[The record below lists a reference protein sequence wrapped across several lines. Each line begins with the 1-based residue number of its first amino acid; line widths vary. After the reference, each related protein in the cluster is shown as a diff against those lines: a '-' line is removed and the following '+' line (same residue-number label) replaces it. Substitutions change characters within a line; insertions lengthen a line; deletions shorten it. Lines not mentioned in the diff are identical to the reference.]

1 MSSNVVGSILTLFMM
16 KQERRRNNGMNDGV
30 FVLLWFV
37 LNKWS
42 VAFCVL
48 DCLISTC
55 FSQQGKSCTDQW
67 LHPVAKLKCFHG
79 TMFFDFCP
87 YWIICRFFLD
97 GYKSC
102 VHYLLGL
109 LVAWSS
115 F

>member
-1 MSSNVVGSILTLFMM
+1 MM
-16 KQERRRNNGMNDGV
+16 KQERKRNNGMNDGV

-37 LNKWS
+37 LNKWG

-87 YWIICRFFLD
+87 YCIICRFFLD